1 MPLKFDPTKKSVI
14 ITHGDCPDG
23 SACVTFAKFLV
34 PNIHV
39 VFGIHKLINDQV
51 MSAISLVEEGGVL
64 WITDIVCDKDCLS
77 FISSALKNKKASLGI
92 YEHHETRSW
101 LQDYL
106 PSNDLNVEIIFD
118 NNRCGSK
125 IFYDS
130 YLSSNPNLSKFSDFS
145 KVINDRDLWI
155 NQEVRGI
162 QLAKLHQIYGDEKF
176 VSRFLKNSTVQ
187 FTTDEKVLLTFVY
200 EQEKKRID
208 SALNRMKIK
217 KDSNGFTYGVVYD
230 SGDSSDLLNAAIE
243 KFNLEYAIMLDLN
256 KGKGSIRGKGNMDCA
271 IFSEKKGGGGHK
283 RASGFPIEFDR
294 PVF

>member
-1 MPLKFDPTKKSVI
+1 MSLKIDPLKKSVM

-23 SACVTFAKFLV
+23 SACAAFAKILV
-34 PNIHV
+34 PNVTII
-39 VFGIHKLINDQV
+39 FGIHKIINDQV
-51 MSAISLVEEGGVL
+51 MNAISLVEEGGVL
-64 WITDIVCDKDCLS
+64 WIADIVCDKDYLS
-77 FISSALKNKKASLGI
+77 MACNALKNKNASLGI

-101 LQDYL
+101 LQKFAA
-106 PSNDLNVEIIFD
+106 PTEMQSEIIFD
-118 NNRCGSK
+118 NSRCGSK

-130 YLSSNPNLSKFSDFS
+130 YVTTNDSLSKYADFS

-155 NQEVRGI
+155 NHEVRGI

-176 VSRFLKNSTVQ
+176 VARFLKNPIVQ
-187 FTTDEKVLLTFVY
+187 FTSDEKVLLNFVY

-217 KDSNGFTYGVVYD
+217 TDENGFIYSVVYET
-230 SGDSSDLLNAAIE
+230 SDSSDLLNAAIE

-256 KGKGSIRGKGNMDCA
+256 KGKGSIRGKGNMDCSIYA
-271 IFSEKKGGGGHK
+271 QNKGGGGHK

>member
-1 MPLKFDPTKKSVI
+1 MSLQIDPSKKSVI
-14 ITHGDCPDG
+14 VTHGDCPDG

-34 PNIHV
+34 PNVNVI
-39 VFGIHKLINDQV
+39 FGIHKIINDQV
-51 MSAISLVEEGGVL
+51 MGAASLVEEGGVL
-64 WITDIVCDKDCLS
+64 WITDIVCDKDILS
-77 FISSALKNKKASLGI
+77 IITTTLKNKKASLGI

-101 LQDYL
+101 LKDYMA
-106 PSNDLNVEIIFD
+106 SNNLNVEIVFD

-130 YLSSNPNLSKFSDFS
+130 YVQTNPNLTKFAEFS
-145 KVINDRDLWI
+145 KIINDRDLWI

-176 VSRFLKNSTVQ
+176 VNRFLKNASVQ
-187 FTTDEKVLLTFVY
+187 FNNEEKVLLTFVY

-217 KDSNGFTYGVVYD
+217 KDASGYSYGVVYD

-271 IFSEKKGGGGHK
+271 LFSEKKGGGGHK

-294 PVF
+294 PIF

>member
-1 MPLKFDPTKKSVI
+1 MSLQIDPSKKSVI
-14 ITHGDCPDG
+14 VTHGDCPDG

-34 PNIHV
+34 PNVNVI
-39 VFGIHKLINDQV
+39 FGIHKIINDQV
-51 MSAISLVEEGGVL
+51 MGAASLVEEGGVL
-64 WITDIVCDKDCLS
+64 WITDIVCDKDILS
-77 FISSALKNKKASLGI
+77 IVIATLKNKKASLGI

-101 LQDYL
+101 LKDYL
-106 PSNDLNVEIIFD
+106 VSNNLNVEIIFD

-130 YLSSNPNLSKFSDFS
+130 YIQSNPNLSKFAEFS

-176 VSRFLKNSTVQ
+176 VNRFLKNAAVQ
-187 FTTDEKVLLTFVY
+187 FNNEEKVLLTFVY

-217 KDSNGFTYGVVYD
+217 KDASGYTYGVVYD

-271 IFSEKKGGGGHK
+271 LFSEKKGGGGHK

-294 PVF
+294 PIF

>member
-1 MPLKFDPTKKSVI
+1 MSLVINPAKKSVML
-14 ITHGDCPDG
+14 THGDCPDG
-23 SACVTFAKFLV
+23 SACVAFAKALV
-34 PNIHV
+34 PDVQVI
-39 VFGIHKLINDQV
+39 FGIHKIINDQV
-51 MSAISLVEEGGVL
+51 MSAVSLVEEGGVL
-64 WITDIVCDKDCLS
+64 WIADIVCDKDFLNMICT
-77 FISSALKNKKASLGI
+77 ALKNKNASLGI

-101 LQDYL
+101 LQKYQ
-106 PSNDLNVEIIFD
+106 PPVEMNVEIVFD

-125 IFYDS
+125 IFFDS
-130 YLSSNPNLSKFSDFS
+130 YVEKHSLLTKYADFS
-145 KVINDRDLWI
+145 KVINDRDLWL
-155 NQEVRGI
+155 NQEIRGI

-176 VSRFLKNSTVQ
+176 IDRFLNNAKVI
-187 FTTDEKVLLTFVY
+187 FTNDEKILLNFVY

-217 KDSNGFTYGVVYD
+217 KDESGFNYGVVFE

-271 IFSEKKGGGGHK
+271 IYSQNRGGGGHK

>member
-1 MPLKFDPTKKSVI
+1 MPIKLDPSKKSVI

-23 SACVTFAKFLV
+23 SACVAFAKALI
-34 PNIHV
+34 PDIHV
-39 VFGIHKLINDQV
+39 VFGIHKLINEQV

-64 WITDIVCDKDCLS
+64 FVTDIVCDKDCLS
-77 FISSALKNKKASLGI
+77 IVCAALKNKKAALGI

-101 LQDYL
+101 LKEYV
-106 PSNDLNVEIIFD
+106 PSSDLNAEIIFD
-118 NNRCGSK
+118 NGRCGSK

-130 YLSSNPNLSKFSDFS
+130 FVGSNANLTKYADFA

-176 VSRFLKNSTVQ
+176 VNRFLKNPIVQ
-187 FTTDEKVLLTFVY
+187 FTSDEKVLLSFVY

-243 KFNLEYAIMLDLN
+243 KFTLEYAIMLDLN

>member
-1 MPLKFDPTKKSVI
+1 MSLQIDPSKKSVI
-14 ITHGDCPDG
+14 VTHGDCPDG

-34 PNIHV
+34 PNVNVI
-39 VFGIHKLINDQV
+39 FGIHKIINDQV
-51 MSAISLVEEGGVL
+51 MGAASLVEEGGVL
-64 WITDIVCDKDCLS
+64 WITDIVCDKDILS
-77 FISSALKNKKASLGI
+77 IITTTLKNKKASLGI

-101 LQDYL
+101 LKDYMA
-106 PSNDLNVEIIFD
+106 SNNLNVEIIFD

-130 YLSSNPNLSKFSDFS
+130 YVQTNPNLTKFAEFS
-145 KVINDRDLWI
+145 KIINDRDLWI

-176 VSRFLKNSTVQ
+176 VNRFLKNASVQ
-187 FTTDEKVLLTFVY
+187 FNNEEKVLLTFVY

-217 KDSNGFTYGVVYD
+217 KDASGYSYGVVYD

-271 IFSEKKGGGGHK
+271 LFSEKKGGGGHK

-294 PVF
+294 PIF